1 LAKLRFGIVGAGG
14 IAHAHARAL
23 RGLADQAELV
33 AACDA
38 VAAAAERF
46 GQEFGIP
53 TYGGEDGVE
62 RLLAR
67 PDVDAVSLATP
78 SGLHFRQAGAA
89 LRAGKHVLTE
99 KPMAITL
106 EQADEMIAAQAQ
118 TGRTLG
124 CVFQQRF
131 NPAAVIV
138 RAAIDEGRFGR
149 ILHANAYLKWH
160 RTQQYYD
167 QGGWRGTWAM
177 DGGGAL
183 MNQSV
188 HYIDLM
194 QWLAG
199 GVAAVQGYTGTLNH
213 RIETEDAGVAAV
225 RLRSGGLGVIE
236 GMTNNPANEYD
247 RVEIYGTD
255 GMAVIEGGQLA
266 RYFTRAEEVRPTEA
280 EPRPSRNLAPQ
291 VLERWKAA
299 HPDWKTGHPAVFQSF
314 IGAVLERRE
323 PPVTAREGRKAVAI
337 IVSIYRA
344 AREGREVTVPEG
356 RAE

>member
-1 LAKLRFGIVGAGG
+1 MAKLRFGIVGAGG

-23 RGLADQAELV
+23 RGLGEIVALV
-33 AACDA
+33 AACDSIP
-38 VAAAAERF
+38 AAAERF

-53 TYGGEDGVE
+53 TFGGDDAVE
-62 RLLAR
+62 RMLAR

-78 SGLHFRQAGAA
+78 SGLHCGQATAA

-106 EQADEMIAAQAQ
+106 EQADEMIAAQEAA
-118 TGRTLG
+118 GRALG

-138 RAAIDEGRFGR
+138 RSAIDAGRFGR

-160 RTQQYYD
+160 RTQEYYD

-213 RIETEDAGVAAV
+213 RIETEDVGVAAL
-225 RLRSGGLGVIE
+225 RLQGGGLGTIE
-236 GMTNNPANEYD
+236 GMTSNCGPTYD
-247 RVEIYGTD
+247 RVEIYGTE
-255 GMAVIEGGQLA
+255 GMATIEGGRLA
-266 RYFTRAEEVRPTEA
+266 AYFTRAEETAPTAE
-280 EPRPSRNLAPQ
+280 EPRPSRNLAPK
-291 VLERWKAA
+291 VLEAWNAE
-299 HPDWKTGHPAVFQSF
+299 HPGWKTGHPAVFQAF
-314 IGAVLERRE
+314 IEAVLAGRE
-323 PPVTAREGRKAVAI
+323 PPVTASEGRKAVAVI
-337 IVSIYRA
+337 LSIYRA
-344 AREGREVTVPEG
+344 ARERREVEVPAG
-356 RAE
+356 R